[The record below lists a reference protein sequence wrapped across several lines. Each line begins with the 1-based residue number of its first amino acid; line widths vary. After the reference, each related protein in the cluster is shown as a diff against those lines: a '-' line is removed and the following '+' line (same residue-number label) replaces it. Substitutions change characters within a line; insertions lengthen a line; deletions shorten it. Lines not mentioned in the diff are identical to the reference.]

1 MPRGTVQSYSIK
13 AGYGFVKLDNGESF
27 FFNSSDIKKD
37 KELKMLKVGQI
48 VKILKIVNDKGIK
61 VCKIVPM

>member
-1 MPRGTVQSYSIK
+1 MPIGTVQSYSIK

-61 VCKIVPM
+61 VCEIFPM

>member
-37 KELKMLKVGQI
+37 KELKMLKLGQI
-48 VKILKIVNDKGIK
+48 VKILKIVMLRVIFYIK
-61 VCKIVPM
+61 MQLF

>member
-48 VKILKIVNDKGIK
+48 VKILKIVMLRVIFYIK
-61 VCKIVPM
+61 MQLF